1 MFEVFPITLSLWGPF
16 TKIFTNLI
24 VSAIV
29 VNVIGTNFAVPFDF
43 RFYIIDLAVVAVGTI
58 ESFIPFHMYNVAST
72 AKFHAAVYFFE
83 EFVIH
88 LLHVVSITMT
98 VVIECSY
105 SLKLSY
111 RKQRVYV

>member
-43 RFYIIDLAVVAVGTI
+43 RFYIIDLAVVAAGTI
-58 ESFIPFHMYNVAST
+58 ELGFFNKFNVAST
-72 AKFHAAVYFFE
+72 AKFHAVVHFFE
-83 EFVIH
+83 EFVIN

-98 VVIECSY
+98 VVIKCSY

-111 RKQRVYV
+111 RKERV